1 MKLIKWTPQQS
12 MFGDFDRML
21 NEVFGDGWNLPIMG
35 SGRSNWVPAIDI
47 AESDLNF
54 RISAD
59 LPGLSKKD
67 VKIELHDGVL
77 TVRGERALE
86 NDSDDGNFHRRERSF
101 GAFER
106 SFHLPEEV
114 LENKITAGFKNGQL
128 NITLPKSKV
137 VQSKGREIKIS

>member
-21 NEVFGDGWNLPIMG
+21 NEVFGDGWNLPLMG

-77 TVRGERALE
+77 TVRGERAVE

>member
-77 TVRGERALE
+77 TVRGERAVE

>member
-21 NEVFGDGWNLPIMG
+21 NEVFGDGWNLPLMG

-77 TVRGERALE
+77 TVRGERAVE

-106 SFHLPEEV
+106 SFHLPDEV

>member
-12 MFGDFDRML
+12 MFGDFDKML
-21 NEVFGDGWNLPIMG
+21 NEVFGDGWNLPLMG

-77 TVRGERALE
+77 TVRGERAVE

>member
-21 NEVFGDGWNLPIMG
+21 NEVFGDGWNLPLMG